1 MTESARPG
9 SSATT
14 VQRDLPKAAGRGDAA
29 EHPPR
34 VAPPLFHP
42 LCGSNPATLLA
53 LLAGNGPVPPSQW
66 HRLAIAALA
75 SVARWP
81 FSVLERGS
89 VALARRHAA
98 AMPAPVFI
106 IGHWRSGT
114 THLHNLLARSPQF
127 GAIRPLA
134 TGLPWDL
141 LGIVRVLRP
150 LLEKALPVS
159 RYVDEVA
166 VDADSPQE
174 DSIALANMLPL
185 SYYHGVY
192 FPRRFEHHFYRGV
205 FFDDCGEDELR
216 LWEQRLAHLLEK
228 VCLAEQ
234 GRRLVIKNPVY
245 TAHTARL
252 SAMWPQARFIHIYRD
267 PFRVLP
273 STRHFYATLL
283 RQLALQPYEDL
294 PLDRIILDGYVRLL
308 NALYRDVPALPQP
321 RDNSSRYVSR
331 ISRGRPC
338 ASSNGYTQ
346 RWVLPTST
354 PTDRC
359 SSRTSSAYTLTARTS
374 TDPIP
379 PAFDWSR
386 GTGGRSSNAGATQ
399 RRSSNRAVLG
409 VFGRRERQT
418 QTTHPR

>member
-308 NALYRDVPALPQP
+308 NALYRDVPALPQGQFVEIRFEDLERAP
-321 RDNSSRYVSR
+321 LRELERVYATLGLADFD
-331 ISRGRPC
+331 
-338 ASSNGYTQ
+338 
-346 RWVLPTST
+346 
-354 PTDRC
+354 TDRPLFESYLERVHTYRKNVYRPDP
-359 SSRTSSAYTLTARTS
+359 SSVRLVARHWG
-374 TDPIP
+374 
-379 PAFDWSR
+379 AFVERW
-386 GTGGRSSNAGATQ
+386 GYATP
-399 RRSSNRAVLG
+399 V
-409 VFGRRERQT
+409 VE
-418 QTTHPR
+418 

>member
-14 VQRDLPKAAGRGDAA
+14 VQRDLPDAAGRGDSARSA
-29 EHPPR
+29 PR

-42 LCGSNPATLLA
+42 LCGSNPSTLLA
-53 LLAGNGPVPPSQW
+53 LLAGNGPVPRSQW
-66 HRLAIAALA
+66 HRLAIAVLA
-75 SVARWP
+75 SLARWP
-81 FSVLERGS
+81 FSALERGS
-89 VALARRHAA
+89 VALAHRRTEV
-98 AMPAPVFI
+98 MPAPVFI
-106 IGHWRSGT
+106 VGHWRSGT
-114 THLHNLLARSPQF
+114 THLHNLLARSAQF

-185 SYYHGVY
+185 SYYHGIY
-192 FPRRFEHHFYRGV
+192 FPRRFEHHFRRGV
-205 FFDDCGEDELR
+205 FFDDCGEEER
-216 LWEQRLAHLLEK
+216 HLWERRLAHLLQK
-228 VCLAEQ
+228 VSLAEQ

-252 SAMWPQARFIHIYRD
+252 SALWPQARFIHIYRD
-267 PFRVLP
+267 PFRVFP

-294 PLDRIILDGYVRLL
+294 PLERIILDGYVRLL
-308 NALYRDVPALPQP
+308 SALYRDIPTLPQGHFVELRFEDLESAP
-321 RDNSSRYVSR
+321 LVELERVYATLGLANFD
-331 ISRGRPC
+331 
-338 ASSNGYTQ
+338 
-346 RWVLPTST
+346 
-354 PTDRC
+354 TDRPLFE
-359 SSRTSSAYTLTARTS
+359 SYLDRVRTYRKNAYRP
-374 TDPIP
+374 DPASVRLVEQHWGAFVERWGYDR
-379 PAFDWSR
+379 PA
-386 GTGGRSSNAGATQ
+386 A
-399 RRSSNRAVLG
+399 
-409 VFGRRERQT
+409 E
-418 QTTHPR
+418 